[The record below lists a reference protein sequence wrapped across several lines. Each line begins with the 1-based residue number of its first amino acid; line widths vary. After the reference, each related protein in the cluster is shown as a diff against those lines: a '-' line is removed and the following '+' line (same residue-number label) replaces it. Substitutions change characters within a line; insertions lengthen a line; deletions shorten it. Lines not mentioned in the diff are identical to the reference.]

1 MLGLNVIR
9 DNRTSSI
16 EEKLSS
22 SDKNNSHVVI
32 LANSLQG
39 LYSFRF
45 ELVQKLIGDRNQ
57 VSILAPHDEISSKFI
72 QLGCIFIP
80 VSISRRGTNPFH
92 DYVLFH
98 TYIKHLKHIYP
109 TVVLTYTIKP
119 NIYGG
124 LASKLLHIPYIA
136 NITGLGSAVKNKGP
150 LQAFTLFLYRNAL
163 SKAQKVF
170 FQNKE
175 NQLFF
180 EEKGIALGK
189 HGLLPG
195 SGVNLTK
202 FQPLRYP
209 PDDTIEFVFISRIMK
224 EKGIDHYLEMAKVIK
239 AKYPNTRFHICG
251 FCEES
256 YEGILHKMQEER
268 IIQYHGMVKDVREIH
283 KKTHCTVLPSYH
295 EGMANVLLEAAACGR
310 PVLASDIPGC
320 KESFDNGVSGF
331 GFESRSTISLIQ
343 AIEQFITIPY
353 EQKVAMGISGRKKV
367 EDEFDRQIVVRA
379 YIKEIA
385 SIIATSRR
393 EGKIND

>member
-1 MLGLNVIR
+1 M
-9 DNRTSSI
+9 NRRVLFLVNH
-16 EEKLSS
+16 E
-22 SDKNNSHVVI
+22 VVI
-32 LANSLQG
+32 YN
-39 LYSFRF
+39 FRL
-45 ELVQKLIGDRNQ
+45 ELVVRLLQEGYDVLISSPYGERIRELEELGCTSIHTTMDRHG
-57 VSILAPHDEISSKFI
+57 VSILQD
-72 QLGCIFIP
+72 
-80 VSISRRGTNPFH
+80 
-92 DYVLFH
+92 
-98 TYIKHLKHIYP
+98 LKLLLHYRKILKQYSP
-109 TVVLTYTIKP
+109 SVVLTYTIKP

-124 LASKLLHIPYIA
+124 IACRMQKIPYIA
-136 NITGLGSAVKNKGP
+136 NITGLGTAVEKAGF
-150 LQAFTLFLYRNAL
+150 LQSFTSFLYKHAL
-163 SKAQKVF
+163 KNAQKVF

-175 NQLFF
+175 NQAFF
-180 EEKGIALGK
+180 EKKRIALGK

-202 FQPLRYP
+202 FQPLEYP

-239 AKYPNTRFHICG
+239 AKYPNTHFHICG

-256 YEGILHKMQEER
+256 YEGILNKLQEEG

-320 KESFDNGVSGF
+320 KESFENGVSGF

-343 AIEQFITIPY
+343 AIEQFITLPY
-353 EQKVAMGISGRKKV
+353 EQKVTMGISGRKKV
-367 EDEFDRQIVVRA
+367 EEEFDRQIVVKA

-385 SIIATSRR
+385 SIFATSRR